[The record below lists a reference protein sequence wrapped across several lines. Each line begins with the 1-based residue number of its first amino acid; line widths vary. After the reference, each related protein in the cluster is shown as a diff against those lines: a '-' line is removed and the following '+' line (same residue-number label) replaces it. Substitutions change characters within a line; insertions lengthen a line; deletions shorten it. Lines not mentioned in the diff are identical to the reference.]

1 MRCCPEHEESLRR
14 LRASGGTALD
24 VYRLTAHI
32 EDLGHAESVDWDLK
46 RCNACGTYLLS
57 QSSEYENSGVYMTK
71 LSDDEAA
78 RFLNSSGRER
88 IQLLKDW
95 YNAH

>member
-1 MRCCPEHEESLRR
+1 MRCCPEYEESLRR

-46 RCNACGTYLLS
+46 RCNACGTYLLVE
-57 QSSEYENSGVYMTK
+57 SSESENAGVYVTK
-71 LSDDEAA
+71 LSDGEAA
-78 RFLNSSGRER
+78 RFLNSKGRER
-88 IQLLKDW
+88 IKLLKDW